1 MAVLAASLCPQDP
14 QVPPTHWS
22 YREFH
27 DLAGEGLVTRYP
39 AFDFLGGRVFTRSE
53 LAVVTGDI
61 VRLLNEKPELA
72 TAQRVERVKKL
83 ITEFEPEMKI
93 VGLPRD
99 LPEPA
104 KPVQPAAAPPKG
116 VKTFGSDVHTITINK
131 DHADTYTRT
140 LDMNFEGD
148 WWASKLAGTMDTKP
162 NAGVDHRRGDAFF
175 TDRLSFISTERWFDA
190 FGTVTPGLSGRLRMG
205 DMRNTTFASG
215 LLLGAAN
222 IDGFRGAARWQDW
235 LDGVVVEGHSDKGS
249 SVIAG
254 RGAVTLLAGSL
265 SIGLEA
271 ADIDASSSLR
281 GGTLAGPS
289 IFYTDTFV
297 DAWLELVDDR
307 DAGSGAFARCIF
319 YYHHNLQFQADLR
332 NYRDLAI
339 DENSAPI
346 YSGISGGQDEDD
358 RGGLFKSIWS
368 PVPALTLT
376 GKIERAERQG
386 GSERRTDFFAEGRG
400 RFWKG
405 GDVSL
410 SYETEDVADTKVT
423 NTLLSLGAN
432 QLVGEDGAA
441 SFSYTRDD
449 RDGAVIHTLRDT
461 LRYTFLKGRL
471 TAELSHTFRKDSVGN
486 ENIFQPRV
494 LYTLNSSVFA
504 SLRGTV
510 STDSNRTDTSVEFS
524 VVIRW

>member
-1 MAVLAASLCPQDP
+1 MAVLAVSLCPQDP

-27 DLAGEGLVTRYP
+27 ELAGEGLVTRYP

-53 LAVVTGDI
+53 LAEVTGDI

-72 TAQRVERVKKL
+72 TVQRVERVKKL
-83 ITEFEPEMKI
+83 IAEFETEMKTA
-93 VGLPRD
+93 GLGRD

-104 KPVQPAAAPPKG
+104 KPVQPVPPPPKG
-116 VKTFGSDVHTITINK
+116 VRTFGSDVHTVTINK
-131 DHADTYTRT
+131 DHVDTYTRT
-140 LDMNFEGD
+140 VDMNFEGD
-148 WWASKLAGTMDTKP
+148 WWASKLAGAMDTKP

-190 FGTVTPGLSGRLRMG
+190 FGTVTPGLTGRLRAG

-215 LLLGAAN
+215 VLLGAAN
-222 IDGFRGAARWQDW
+222 IDGFRGSARWKDW
-235 LDGVVVEGHSDKGS
+235 LDVVALEGHSDKGS
-249 SVIAG
+249 GVIAG
-254 RGAVTLLAGSL
+254 RASVSLLAGSL

-271 ADIDASSSLR
+271 AEIDASSSLR

-289 IFYTDTFV
+289 FFYTDTYV
-297 DAWLELVDDR
+297 DAWLELVDDL

-332 NYRDLAI
+332 NYRELTV

-368 PVPALTLT
+368 PVAWVTLT
-376 GKIERAERQG
+376 GKVERAERQDG
-386 GSERRTDFFAEGRG
+386 TEQRTDLFGEGRG

-410 SYETEDVADTKVT
+410 SLETEDVADTNVT
-423 NTLLSLGAN
+423 NTLVSLGAN
-432 QLVGEDGAA
+432 QAIGDDGAA
-441 SFSYTRDD
+441 SVSYTRDD

-471 TAELSHTFRKDSVGN
+471 TAELSHTFRRDSVGN

-494 LYTLNSSVFA
+494 LYTLNANVFA
-504 SLRGTV
+504 SVRATV
-510 STDSNRTDTSVEFS
+510 STDSDRTDTSLEFN